1 MTAVRSVLFFV
12 LFQVWTL
19 VLGTLYLPLLAGAS
33 PKLVGKAASFW
44 VKGVFALLRLTCGL
58 SYQVRGTVPKGAVLV
73 ASKHQST
80 LETFAFRLILGDP
93 AVILKQELLRI
104 PVFGWYLAKTGV
116 IAIDRSAGTKA
127 LKEMVK
133 GAEAQ
138 TALGRPVLIFPEG
151 HRQPVGAAPEYHTG
165 IAMVYAGVGLPC
177 VPVALNTGLFWGR
190 GSFAKRPGVATL
202 WFLDPIAPGM
212 DRKSFMVELQTRI
225 ETASAELAAE
235 ARAQYP
241 YLPR

>member
-1 MTAVRSVLFFV
+1 VTAVRSVLFFT
-12 LFQVWTL
+12 LFQIWTF
-19 VLGTLYLPLLAGAS
+19 VLGILYLPLLGAS
-33 PKLVGKAASFW
+33 SAAVGKAAAFW
-44 VKGVFALLRLTCGL
+44 VKGVFFILRLTCGL
-58 SYQVRGTVPKGAVLV
+58 SYQVRGPVPQGAALV

-93 AVILKQELLRI
+93 AVILKKELLRI
-104 PVFGWYLAKTGV
+104 PIFGWYLGKTGV

-133 GAEAQ
+133 GADAE
-138 TALGRPVLIFPEG
+138 TTKGRPVLIFPEG

-165 IAMVYAGVGLPC
+165 IAMIYAGLNVPC

-190 GSFAKRPGVATL
+190 GSLGKQSGVAVIQ
-202 WFLDPIAPGM
+202 FLEPIAPGM
-212 DRKSFMVELQTRI
+212 DRKSFMAELQSRI
-225 ETASAELAAE
+225 ESASDSLAAE

-241 YLPR
+241 HLPR